1 MKRQA
6 TDYLIL
12 DQATGTYR
20 EDPEQMVRDDVEKH
34 YWLNVGRTILKDWRL
49 YVMLVPML
57 LVFLFWRYMPMY
69 ELLGSFKVDDV
80 VKPVADQY
88 FKGFSNFKGLL
99 MGTGTYAGLST
110 DFWRAMRN
118 TFLLSFYGLLF
129 GFPMPIILAL
139 FFNEIRSNAAR
150 SALQVMT
157 YLPKFMSTVVMT
169 SLVVMLIFSAFA
181 AYPLSRMKFRFRNL
195 IYAGIVAM
203 MSIPMHVTLIPIFKM
218 TTSMGLYDKL
228 ISLLGPYVA
237 FALPMSV
244 FILTGFMMTI
254 PKEIEES
261 AEIDGC
267 NKYNNFFQIILP
279 LAKSGLSTLA
289 IYNGVSMWNEF
300 AFANTLLQS
309 PAQKTLPLA
318 LGQFKGEH
326 SLDMPMILAVL
337 VLSALPMIILFII
350 FQDKLVKGMM
360 AGAVKG

>member
-1 MKRQA
+1 MNDGKMKSRIVWA
-6 TDYLIL
+6 I
-12 DQATGTYR
+12 
-20 EDPEQMVRDDVEKH
+20 
-34 YWLNVGRTILKDWRL
+34 
-49 YVMLVPML
+49 
-57 LVFLFWRYMPMY
+57 VF
-69 ELLGSFKVDDV
+69 
-80 VKPVADQY
+80 
-88 FKGFSNFKGLL
+88 
-99 MGTGTYAGLST
+99 
-110 DFWRAMRN
+110 
-118 TFLLSFYGLLF
+118 
-129 GFPMPIILAL
+129 ILAL
-139 FFNEIRSNAAR
+139 FWVFVTLIPFLFMIINSFRKQFDMLSQGVFHFPNPWYFENYPHIVQNGFFGYFGRSVFIV
-150 SALQVMT
+150 AL
-157 YLPKFMSTVVMT
+157 
-169 SLVVMLIFSAFA
+169 SLIVMLVFSAFA
-181 AYPLSRMKFRFRNL
+181 AYPLSRMKFKLRNL

-218 TTSMGLYDKL
+218 TTSVGLYDKL

-337 VLSALPMIILFII
+337 VLSALPMIILFIV

>member
-1 MKRQA
+1 MDK
-6 TDYLIL
+6 
-12 DQATGTYR
+12 
-20 EDPEQMVRDDVEKH
+20 EKLKSRIS
-34 YWLNVGRTILKDWRL
+34 WTI
-49 YVMLVPML
+49 
-57 LVFLFWRYMPMY
+57 VF
-69 ELLGSFKVDDV
+69 
-80 VKPVADQY
+80 
-88 FKGFSNFKGLL
+88 
-99 MGTGTYAGLST
+99 
-110 DFWRAMRN
+110 
-118 TFLLSFYGLLF
+118 
-129 GFPMPIILAL
+129 ILAL
-139 FFNEIRSNAAR
+139 FWVFVTLIPFLFMIINSFRKQFDMLSQGVFHFPNPWYFDNYPHIVQNGFFGYFGRSVFIVAI
-150 SALQVMT
+150 
-157 YLPKFMSTVVMT
+157 

-300 AFANTLLQS
+300 AFANTLLQT

>member
-1 MKRQA
+1 MDK
-6 TDYLIL
+6 
-12 DQATGTYR
+12 
-20 EDPEQMVRDDVEKH
+20 EKLKSRIS
-34 YWLNVGRTILKDWRL
+34 WTI
-49 YVMLVPML
+49 
-57 LVFLFWRYMPMY
+57 VF
-69 ELLGSFKVDDV
+69 
-80 VKPVADQY
+80 
-88 FKGFSNFKGLL
+88 
-99 MGTGTYAGLST
+99 
-110 DFWRAMRN
+110 
-118 TFLLSFYGLLF
+118 
-129 GFPMPIILAL
+129 ILAL
-139 FFNEIRSNAAR
+139 FWVFVTLVPFLFMIINSFRKQFDMLSQGVFHFPNPWYFDNYPHIVQNGFFGYFGRSVFIVAI
-150 SALQVMT
+150 
-157 YLPKFMSTVVMT
+157 

-228 ISLLGPYVA
+228 IALLGPYVA